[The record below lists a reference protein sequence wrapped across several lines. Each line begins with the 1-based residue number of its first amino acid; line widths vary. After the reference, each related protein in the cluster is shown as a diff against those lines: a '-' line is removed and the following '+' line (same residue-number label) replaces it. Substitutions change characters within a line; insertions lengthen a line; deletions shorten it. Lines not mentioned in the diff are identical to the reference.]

1 MPAQKT
7 LGKAWAVVA
16 LLFGFMMINF
26 ADKVIVGLA
35 GVPIMTD
42 LGLTPKQFGLVGS
55 SFFLL
60 FSVSAVVTGFLVNR
74 IRSKWALLA
83 MGLVWALVQIP
94 MVVRSES
101 RP

>member
-1 MPAQKT
+1 MSDQRT
-7 LGKAWAVVA
+7 SRKAWVMVA

-42 LGLTPKQFGLVGS
+42 LQLTPKQFGLVGS

-60 FSVSAVVTGFLVNR
+60 FSISAVIMGASFGS
-74 IRSKWALLA
+74 RSCISLALKA
-83 MGLVWALVQIP
+83 RAEDFKKDP
-94 MVVRSES
+94 KKA
-101 RP
+101 